1 MQTHSHQTHSHTTPE
16 SDRRTGSE
24 GFPQLGSS
32 QQSQASESQAFES
45 QSDQSQAGESRERT
59 SINVPARALLAALKV
74 HYQISSQSLT
84 RFGIPAQTLEQD
96 RYIRSI
102 LSQPMSSI
110 FSILSTCQDCAEHVG
125 KVLIDDIDIEDISH
139 ELILEAVRRR
149 AVELLVYAKD

>member
-1 MQTHSHQTHSHTTPE
+1 MHGIISVFCPTSFNQNTKSMQTHSHTRPE
-16 SDRRTGSE
+16 SE
-24 GFPQLGSS
+24 GLPQLGSS
-32 QQSQASESQAFES
+32 QQSQASESQA
-45 QSDQSQAGESRERT
+45 GRIKERT
-59 SINVPARALLAALKV
+59 SINVPARALLDALKV

-125 KVLIDDIDIEDISH
+125 KVLIDEIDIEDISH

-149 AVELLVYAKD
+149 AVELLVYAND